1 VELEEK
7 FRNVATS
14 MEVKLSE
21 FETLFTV
28 RRDKGKEKKEELK
41 HDAIFQKENRPAL
54 IVRHIPHAPTSLQQ
68 GSISLNYLDKFNQLD
83 TRRGFLS
90 TIWCYHTIGGKGDQ
104 GRKALPQIDICYHRY
119 VLSLPSP
126 SNISNIHA
134 LHHWI

>member
-1 VELEEK
+1 VELEVK

-54 IVRHIPHAPTSLQQ
+54 IVSHIPHTPRFPSTRYRSL
-68 GSISLNYLDKFNQLD
+68 
-83 TRRGFLS
+83 
-90 TIWCYHTIGGKGDQ
+90 
-104 GRKALPQIDICYHRY
+104 
-119 VLSLPSP
+119 
-126 SNISNIHA
+126 
-134 LHHWI
+134 